1 MQAGSLSIQLE
12 FEFEYEERVQV
23 QQAAVQQS
31 DPIVLD
37 LDGDGIEL
45 TSYAQGAR
53 FDITGTGKQV
63 TTGFVTGGD
72 AFLAMDRNANGRID
86 NGAELFGDQ
95 NGAANGFEELRRLDT
110 NRDGR
115 INRLDAEYDG
125 LLLWRDDGDGQTEAG
140 ELIGLAEAG
149 IEEISLG
156 YRNVSQVAAGGNRIA
171 QIASFL
177 RNDGSRGTAADALLN
192 FTV

>member
-1 MQAGSLSIQLE
+1 MK
-12 FEFEYEERVQV
+12 
-23 QQAAVQQS
+23 
-31 DPIVLD
+31 P
-37 LDGDGIEL
+37 
-45 TSYAQGAR
+45 
-53 FDITGTGKQV
+53 
-63 TTGFVTGGD
+63 TTGRFASRCHASSSVS
-72 AFLAMDRNANGRID
+72 AHWPRAWLALRNQARNGRID

-177 RNDGSRGTAADALLN
+177 RNDGSRGTAADAILN
-192 FTV
+192 FTA